1 MVALALVSTV
11 VAGITFF
18 LGVREL
24 GPAPAAL
31 VAASEPV
38 MALSWLVIFLD
49 ESLVPVQIAGAVL
62 VIVGVVWS
70 QRAPV
75 D

>member
-1 MVALALVSTV
+1 
-11 VAGITFF
+11 
-18 LGVREL
+18 
-24 GPAPAAL
+24 
-31 VAASEPV
+31 